1 MEYVIKNGLFK
12 HHLDS
17 KEKLIAVK
25 LFVNGWVVTDSIGNT
40 KASIRREDNGVKCE
54 SWTASFI
61 PEETTVLRVP
71 GLKEVTMTNSNGRE
85 YHFIKEKGC
94 FLLDQE
100 GKTWRIKGIGSRRSI
115 LDLPDEFS
123 PLDAMVLFCTLQI
136 AEEKISVV

>member
-1 MEYVIKNGLFK
+1 MK
-12 HHLDS
+12 
-17 KEKLIAVK
+17 
-25 LFVNGWVVTDSIGNT
+25 
-40 KASIRREDNGVKCE
+40 
-54 SWTASFI
+54 
-61 PEETTVLRVP
+61 
-71 GLKEVTMTNSNGRE
+71 NSNGRE